1 MPTRIGWV
9 ASVEVSLIT
18 ASLPRADQAE
28 GLRSEMEQQA
38 RRRGTVI
45 GARATTFSALA
56 MTSRTTQPVEEVRM
70 STSFP
75 GESAEYRAARAR
87 LLEQE
92 VELRRVT
99 EAVAAARRAL
109 PPGGVV
115 PENYVFDGEG
125 PGGAPAKISLFDLFE
140 QGKDTLFI
148 YNMMFPRAPDE
159 DLPCPSCTQFL
170 DSFDGVA
177 EHAGQRIN
185 VAVVVKTALPRVLEH
200 AENRGWRRLRLL
212 SSAGN
217 TYNRDYHGETDDGSQ
232 QLPMLNVFQRDGD
245 TVRHFW
251 GSELLFEP
259 PDPGQDPRH
268 GETIDP
274 LWNLFDFM
282 PDGRGS
288 DWYPDLS
295 YA

>member
-1 MPTRIGWV
+1 
-9 ASVEVSLIT
+9 
-18 ASLPRADQAE
+18 
-28 GLRSEMEQQA
+28 
-38 RRRGTVI
+38 
-45 GARATTFSALA
+45 
-56 MTSRTTQPVEEVRM
+56 M

-75 GESAEYRAARAR
+75 GESAQYRAARDQ
-87 LLEQE
+87 LLKQE

-109 PPGGVV
+109 PPGGAVS
-115 PENYVFDGEG
+115 ENYAFEGQGPDGT
-125 PGGAPAKISLFDLFE
+125 PTTITLSDLFE
-140 QGKDTLFI
+140 PGKDTLFI
-148 YNMMFPRAPDE
+148 YNMMFPRAAEE

-185 VAVVVKTALPRVLEH
+185 VAVVVKAALPRVLAH

-217 TYNRDYHGETDDGSQ
+217 TYNRDYHGETDDDDGRQ
-232 QLPMLNVFQRDGD
+232 QLPMLNVFHRDGD
-245 TVRHFW
+245 TIRHVW

-274 LWNLFDFM
+274 LWNLFDFT
-282 PDGRGS
+282 PEGRGS
-288 DWYPDLS
+288 DWYPSLS
-295 YA
+295 YS

>member
-1 MPTRIGWV
+1 
-9 ASVEVSLIT
+9 
-18 ASLPRADQAE
+18 
-28 GLRSEMEQQA
+28 
-38 RRRGTVI
+38 
-45 GARATTFSALA
+45 
-56 MTSRTTQPVEEVRM
+56 M
-70 STSFP
+70 SISFP
-75 GESAEYRAARAR
+75 GESAQYRAARNR

-99 EAVAAARRAL
+99 ETVAAARRTL

-115 PENYVFDGEG
+115 PENYIFESGAA
-125 PGGAPAKISLFDLFE
+125 GGATTRIALSDLFE
-140 QGKDTLFI
+140 PGKDTLFI
-148 YNMMFPRAPDE
+148 YNMMFPRAAEE

-185 VAVVVKTALPRVLEH
+185 VAIVVKTELMRALAH
-200 AENRGWRRLRLL
+200 AKGRGWRRLRIL

-217 TYNRDYHGETDDGSQ
+217 TYNRDYHGESEDGQQ
-232 QLPMLNVFQRDGD
+232 QLPMLNVFRRDGD
-245 TVRHFW
+245 MIRHFW

-259 PDPGQDPRH
+259 PDAGQDPRH

-274 LWNLFDFM
+274 LWNLFDFT
-282 PDGRGS
+282 PEGRGA

-295 YA
+295 YP

>member
-1 MPTRIGWV
+1 
-9 ASVEVSLIT
+9 
-18 ASLPRADQAE
+18 
-28 GLRSEMEQQA
+28 
-38 RRRGTVI
+38 
-45 GARATTFSALA
+45 
-56 MTSRTTQPVEEVRM
+56 M

-75 GESAEYRAARAR
+75 GESAEYRAARAQ

-92 VELRRVT
+92 VELRRMT

-115 PENYVFDGEG
+115 SENYVFDGEG
-125 PGGAPAKISLFDLFE
+125 PGGAPTGISLLDLFE
-140 QGKDTLFI
+140 HGKDTLFI

-177 EHAGQRIN
+177 EHAGERIN
-185 VAVVVKTALPRVLEH
+185 VAVVVKTALPRALEH
-200 AENRGWRRLRLL
+200 AEKRGWRRLRFV
-212 SSAGN
+212 SSASN
-217 TYNRDYHGETDDGSQ
+217 TYNRDYHGETDDGRQ
-232 QLPMLNVFQRDGD
+232 QLPMLNVFRRDGD

-259 PDPGQDPRH
+259 PEPGQDPRH

-274 LWNLFDFM
+274 LWNLFDLT